1 MLIFAM
7 SELNLSFIA
16 DVFQVALP
24 CPDFVINKITTDSRT
39 VQQNDVFFA
48 LSGEKFDGH
57 DFVDEVLSHGAVC
70 VVSRADCAEKS
81 GCLKVDDTLQALGV
95 LAKAWRNKNAH
106 IPVLAITGSSGKTT
120 VKEMTAAILRHKFGK
135 NAVLATQG
143 NLNNHIGLPL
153 TLLNLRQNH
162 RVAVLEMGMNHFGE
176 LTYLT
181 HIANPNIA
189 LINNALNAHIGNDFN
204 GVADIAKA
212 KSEIYAGLNN
222 GMAIYP
228 FDDANKS
235 IFQAACGTN
244 QQRTFGIKNGDIFAD
259 NVQLHPTK
267 SEFSLNIKGE
277 QVTVQLPAAGYH
289 NVLNAA
295 AAAALCADCVSP
307 NEIAAG
313 LKDYKPVGSRLRMIS
328 KDLGVQIIDDTYN
341 ANPDSMKAAIDVL
354 TAFDSP
360 RIFVMG
366 DMGELGTQAADFHR
380 EIGEYAK
387 NKGIEY
393 ALFTGELSQNAAD
406 AFGENGKWFDNKN
419 ALTEYLKSLITPQTT
434 VLIKGSRF
442 MKMEEVVKAFE

>member
-1 MLIFAM
+1 M
-7 SELNLSFIA
+7 SELSLSFIA
-16 DVFQVALP
+16 DVFQAALP
-24 CPDFVINKITTDSRT
+24 CADFVVGKITTDSRT
-39 VQQNDVFFA
+39 AQKNDVFFA
-48 LSGEKFDGH
+48 LLGDNFDGH
-57 DFVDEVLSHGAVC
+57 DFVDEVLSRGAVC

-81 GCLKVDDTLQALGV
+81 GCLKVADTLAALGK
-95 LAKAWRNKNAH
+95 LAHAWRNKN
-106 IPVLAITGSSGKTT
+106 PQVSVLAITGSSGKTT
-120 VKEMTAAILRHKFGK
+120 VKEMTAAILRRKFGE

-153 TLLNLRQNH
+153 TLLNLRKNH
-162 RVAVLEMGMNHFGE
+162 CVAVLEMGMNHFGE
-176 LTYLT
+176 LDYLT
-181 HIANPNIA
+181 HIAKPDIA

-235 IFQAACGTN
+235 IFQAACGAN
-244 QQRTFGIKNGDIFAD
+244 PQRTFGIKNGDIFAD
-259 NVQLHPTK
+259 NVQLYPTK
-267 SEFSLNIKGE
+267 SEFSLNIKGQ
-277 QVTVQLPAAGYH
+277 QVAVQLPAAGYH

-295 AAAALCADCVSP
+295 AAAALCADCVSL

-313 LKDYKPVGSRLRMIS
+313 LEDYKPVGSRLRMIS

-393 ALFTGELSQNAAD
+393 ALFIGELSQNAAD

>member
-1 MLIFAM
+1 M
-7 SELNLSFIA
+7 SELSLSFIA

-24 CPDFVINKITTDSRT
+24 CADFVVGKITTDSRT
-39 VQQNDVFFA
+39 AQKNDVFFA
-48 LSGEKFDGH
+48 LLGDNFDGH
-57 DFVDEVLSHGAVC
+57 DFVDEVLSRGAVC
-70 VVSRADCAEKS
+70 VVSRADCVGKS
-81 GCLKVDDTLQALGV
+81 GCLKVADTLAALGKLAQAL
-95 LAKAWRNKNAH
+95 RNKN
-106 IPVLAITGSSGKTT
+106 PQVSVLAITGSSGKTT
-120 VKEMTAAILRHKFGK
+120 VKEMTAAILRRKFGE

-153 TLLNLRQNH
+153 TLLNLRKNH

-176 LTYLT
+176 LDYLT
-181 HIANPNIA
+181 HIAKPNIA

-235 IFQAACGTN
+235 IFQAACGNN
-244 QQRTFGIKNGDIFAD
+244 QQRSFGIKSGDIFAD

-267 SEFSLNIKGE
+267 SEFSLNIKGQ
-277 QVTVQLPAAGYH
+277 QVAVQLPAAGLH

-295 AAAALCADCVSP
+295 AAAALCADFVSP
-307 NEIAAG
+307 DEMAQG
-313 LKDYKPVGSRLRMIS
+313 LADYQPVGSRLRMIN
-328 KDLGVQIIDDTYN
+328 KDFGVRIIDDTYN

-354 TAFDSP
+354 SAFNSP

-366 DMGELGTQAADFHR
+366 DMGELGMQAADFHR

-442 MKMEEVVKAFE
+442 MKMEEVVKALE

>member
-1 MLIFAM
+1 M
-7 SELNLSFIA
+7 SELSLSFIA
-16 DVFQVALP
+16 DVFQAALP
-24 CPDFVINKITTDSRT
+24 CADFVIGKITTDSRT
-39 VQQNDVFFA
+39 AQKNDVFFA
-48 LSGEKFDGH
+48 LLGDNFDGH
-57 DFVDEVLSHGAVC
+57 DFVDEVLSRGAVC
-70 VVSRADCAEKS
+70 VVSRADCVGKS
-81 GCLKVDDTLQALGV
+81 GCLKVADTLAALGK
-95 LAKAWRNKNAH
+95 LAHAWRNANSQVS
-106 IPVLAITGSSGKTT
+106 VLAITGSSGKTT
-120 VKEMTAAILRHKFGK
+120 VKEMTAAILRRKFGE

-153 TLLNLRQNH
+153 TLLNLRKNH
-162 RVAVLEMGMNHFGE
+162 QYAVLEMGMNHFGE
-176 LTYLT
+176 LDYLT
-181 HIANPNIA
+181 HIAKPDIS

-244 QQRTFGIKNGDIFAD
+244 PQRTFGIKNGDIFAD
-259 NVQLHPTK
+259 NVQLHPTN
-267 SEFSLNIKGE
+267 SEFSLNIKG
-277 QVTVQLPAAGYH
+277 QSVKVQLPAAGRH

-295 AAAALCADCVSP
+295 AAAALCADCVTP
-307 NEIAAG
+307 NDIAQG
-313 LKDYKPVGSRLRMIS
+313 LADYQPVGSRLRMIN
-328 KDLGVQIIDDTYN
+328 KDFGVRIIDDTYN

-354 TAFDSP
+354 AAFHSP

-366 DMGELGTQAADFHR
+366 DMGELGTQAIDFHR

-393 ALFTGELSQNAAD
+393 ALFIGELSQNAAD

>member
-1 MLIFAM
+1 
-7 SELNLSFIA
+7 
-16 DVFQVALP
+16 
-24 CPDFVINKITTDSRT
+24 
-39 VQQNDVFFA
+39 
-48 LSGEKFDGH
+48 
-57 DFVDEVLSHGAVC
+57 
-70 VVSRADCAEKS
+70 
-81 GCLKVDDTLQALGV
+81 
-95 LAKAWRNKNAH
+95 
-106 IPVLAITGSSGKTT
+106 
-120 VKEMTAAILRHKFGK
+120 
-135 NAVLATQG
+135 
-143 NLNNHIGLPL
+143 
-153 TLLNLRQNH
+153 
-162 RVAVLEMGMNHFGE
+162 
-176 LTYLT
+176 Y
-181 HIANPNIA
+181 
-189 LINNALNAHIGNDFN
+189 
-204 GVADIAKA
+204 
-212 KSEIYAGLNN
+212 
-222 GMAIYP
+222 
-228 FDDANKS
+228 DDANKS
-235 IFQAACGTN
+235 IFQAACGNN
-244 QQRTFGIKNGDIFAD
+244 QQRSFGIQNGDVSAD
-259 NVQLHPTK
+259 NIQLHPT
-267 SEFSLNIKGE
+267 SCEFSLNIKGE

-295 AAAALCADCVSP
+295 AAAALCADCVSL

-313 LKDYKPVGSRLRMIS
+313 LSDYKPVGSRLRMIS

>member
-1 MLIFAM
+1 M
-7 SELNLSFIA
+7 SELSLSFIA

-48 LSGEKFDGH
+48 LSGDNFDGH
-57 DFVDEVLSHGAVC
+57 DFVDEVLSRGAVC

-95 LAKAWRNKNAH
+95 LAKAWRNKNAS

-153 TLLNLRQNH
+153 TLLNLRKNH
-162 RVAVLEMGMNHFGE
+162 QYAVLEMGMNHFGE
-176 LTYLT
+176 LDYLT
-181 HIANPNIA
+181 HIAKPNIA

-228 FDDANKS
+228 FDDANKN
-235 IFQAACGTN
+235 IFQAACKN
-244 QQRTFGIKNGDIFAD
+244 HQQRTFGIQNGDIFAD
-259 NVQLHPTK
+259 AIQLHPTN
-267 SEFSLNIKGE
+267 SEFSLNIKG
-277 QVTVQLPAAGYH
+277 QSVKVQLPAAGRH
-289 NVLNAA
+289 NVLNAT
-295 AAAALCADCVSP
+295 AAAALCADFVSP
-307 NEIAAG
+307 DEMAQG
-313 LKDYKPVGSRLRMIS
+313 LADYQPVGSRLRMIN
-328 KDLGVQIIDDTYN
+328 KDFGVRIIDDTYN

-354 TAFDSP
+354 SAFNTP

-366 DMGELGTQAADFHR
+366 DMGELGTQAADFHA
-380 EIGEYAK
+380 EIGKYAK
-387 NKGIEY
+387 EKSIEY
-393 ALFTGELSQNAAD
+393 ALFLGDLSQYAAD

-442 MKMEEVVKAFE
+442 MKMEEVVKGIE

>member
-1 MLIFAM
+1 M
-7 SELNLSFIA
+7 SELSLSFIA

-24 CPDFVINKITTDSRT
+24 CADFVVGKITTDSRT
-39 VQQNDVFFA
+39 AQKNDVFFA
-48 LSGEKFDGH
+48 LLGDNFDGH
-57 DFVDEVLSHGAVC
+57 DFVDEVLSRGAVC
-70 VVSRADCAEKS
+70 VVSRADCVGKS
-81 GCLKVDDTLQALGV
+81 GCLKVADTLAALGK
-95 LAKAWRNKNAH
+95 LAQAWRNANSQVK
-106 IPVLAITGSSGKTT
+106 VLAITGSSGKTT
-120 VKEMTAAILRHKFGK
+120 VKEMTAAILRRKFGE

-153 TLLNLRQNH
+153 TLLNLRKNH
-162 RVAVLEMGMNHFGE
+162 QYAVLEMGMNHFGE
-176 LTYLT
+176 LDYLT
-181 HIANPNIA
+181 HIAKPDIA

-235 IFQAACGTN
+235 IFQVACGNN

-259 NVQLHPTK
+259 NIQLHPTK
-267 SEFSLNIKGE
+267 SEFSLNIKG
-277 QVTVQLPAAGYH
+277 QQLAVQLPAAGRH

-295 AAAALCADCVSP
+295 AAAALCADFVSP
-307 NEIAAG
+307 DEIAQG
-313 LKDYKPVGSRLRMIS
+313 LADYQPVGSRLRMIN
-328 KDLGVQIIDDTYN
+328 KDFGVRLIDDTYN

-354 TAFDSP
+354 AAFPTP

-366 DMGELGTQAADFHR
+366 DMGELGTQATDFHC

-442 MKMEEVVKAFE
+442 MKMEEVVKEFE

>member
-1 MLIFAM
+1 M
-7 SELNLSFIA
+7 SELTLSFVA
-16 DVFQVALP
+16 DAFKATLP
-24 CPDFVINKITTDSRT
+24 CADFVVGKITTDSRT
-39 VQQNDVFFA
+39 AQKNDVFFA
-48 LSGEKFDGH
+48 LLGDNFDGH
-57 DFVDEVLSHGAVC
+57 DFVDEVLSKGAVC

-81 GCLKVDDTLQALGV
+81 GCLKVDDTLAALGQ
-95 LAKAWRNKNAH
+95 LAHAWRNKN
-106 IPVLAITGSSGKTT
+106 PQVTVLAITGSSGKTT
-120 VKEMTAAILRHKFGK
+120 VKEMTAAILRRKFG
-135 NAVLATQG
+135 NDAVLATLG

-181 HIANPNIA
+181 HIAKPNIA

-204 GVADIAKA
+204 GVSDIAKA

-222 GMAIYP
+222 GIAIFPY
-228 FDDANKS
+228 DDANKT
-235 IFQAACGTN
+235 IFQAACGNN
-244 QQRTFGIKNGDIFAD
+244 QQRSFGIQNGDVSAD
-259 NVQLHPTK
+259 NIQLHPTK
-267 SEFSLNIKGE
+267 SEFSLNINGE
-277 QVTVQLPAAGYH
+277 QVAVQLPAAGYH

-295 AAAALCADCVSP
+295 AAAALCADCVSL

-313 LKDYKPVGSRLRMIS
+313 LSDYKPVGSRLRMIS

-354 TAFDSP
+354 AAFHSP

-366 DMGELGTQAADFHR
+366 DMGELGTQAADFHT
-380 EIGEYAK
+380 EIGKYAQD
-387 NKGIEY
+387 KGIEY

>member
-1 MLIFAM
+1 M
-7 SELNLSFIA
+7 SELTLSFVA
-16 DVFQVALP
+16 DAFKATLP
-24 CPDFVINKITTDSRT
+24 CADFVVGKITTDSRT
-39 VQQNDVFFA
+39 AQKNDVFFA
-48 LSGEKFDGH
+48 LLGDNFDGH
-57 DFVDEVLSHGAVC
+57 DFVDEVLSRGAVC
-70 VVSRADCAEKS
+70 VVSRADCVGKS
-81 GCLKVDDTLQALGV
+81 GCLKVADTLAALGK
-95 LAKAWRNKNAH
+95 LAHAWRNKN
-106 IPVLAITGSSGKTT
+106 PQVSVLAITGSSGKTT
-120 VKEMTAAILRHKFGK
+120 VKEMTAAILRRKFGE

-153 TLLNLRQNH
+153 TLLNLRKNH
-162 RVAVLEMGMNHFGE
+162 QYAVLEMGMNHFGE
-176 LTYLT
+176 LDYLT
-181 HIANPNIA
+181 HIAKPNIA

-204 GVADIAKA
+204 GVTDIAKA

-235 IFQAACGTN
+235 IFQAACGAN
-244 QQRTFGIKNGDIFAD
+244 PQRTFGIKNGDIFAD

-267 SEFSLNIKGE
+267 SEFSLNIKGQ
-277 QVTVQLPAAGYH
+277 QVSVQLPAAGLH
-289 NVLNAA
+289 NVLNAT
-295 AAAALCADCVSP
+295 AAAALCADFVSP
-307 NEIAAG
+307 DEMAQG
-313 LKDYKPVGSRLRMIS
+313 LADYQPVGSRLRMIN
-328 KDLGVQIIDDTYN
+328 KDFGIRIIDDTYN

-354 TAFDSP
+354 AAFPTP

-366 DMGELGTQAADFHR
+366 DMGELGTQATDFHA
-380 EIGEYAK
+380 EIGKYAK

-434 VLIKGSRF
+434 VLMKGSRF

>member
-1 MLIFAM
+1 M

-48 LSGEKFDGH
+48 LLGDNFDGH
-57 DFVDEVLSHGAVC
+57 DFVDEVLSRGAVC
-70 VVSRADCAEKS
+70 VVSRADCVGKS
-81 GCLKVDDTLQALGV
+81 GCLKVADTLAALGK
-95 LAKAWRNKNAH
+95 LAHAWRNANSQVK
-106 IPVLAITGSSGKTT
+106 VLAITGSSGKTT
-120 VKEMTAAILRHKFGK
+120 VKEMTAAILRRKFGE

-153 TLLNLRQNH
+153 TLLNLRKNH
-162 RVAVLEMGMNHFGE
+162 QYAVLEMGMNHFGE
-176 LTYLT
+176 LDYLT
-181 HIANPNIA
+181 HIAKPDIA

-228 FDDANKS
+228 ADDANKS
-235 IFQAACGTN
+235 IFQAACKN
-244 QQRTFGIKNGDIFAD
+244 HQQRTFGIQNGDIFAD
-259 NVQLHPTK
+259 AIQLHPTN
-267 SEFSLNIKGE
+267 SEFFLNIKR
-277 QVTVQLPAAGYH
+277 QSIKVQLPAAGRH
-289 NVLNAA
+289 NVLNATA
-295 AAAALCADCVSP
+295 ATALCADFVSP
-307 NEIAAG
+307 NEIAQG
-313 LKDYKPVGSRLRMIS
+313 LADYQPVGSRLRMIN
-328 KDLGVQIIDDTYN
+328 KDFGVRIIDDTYN

-354 TAFDSP
+354 AAFHSP

-380 EIGEYAK
+380 EIGKYAQD
-387 NKGIEY
+387 KGIEH
-393 ALFTGELSQNAAD
+393 ALFTGELSKNAAD
-406 AFGENGKWFDNKN
+406 AFGKNGKWFDNKN
-419 ALTEYLKSLITPQTT
+419 ALTEYLKSLICPQTT
-434 VLIKGSRF
+434 VLMKGSRF

>member
-1 MLIFAM
+1 M
-7 SELNLSFIA
+7 SELSLSFIA

-48 LSGEKFDGH
+48 LSGDNFDGH
-57 DFVDEVLSHGAVC
+57 DFVDEVLSRGAVC
-70 VVSRADCAEKS
+70 VVSRADCVGKS

-153 TLLNLRQNH
+153 TLLNLRKNH

-176 LTYLT
+176 LDYLT
-181 HIANPNIA
+181 HIAKPNIS

-212 KSEIYAGLNN
+212 KSEIYTGLNN

-228 FDDANKS
+228 FDDANKN

-259 NVQLHPTK
+259 NVQLHSTN
-267 SEFSLNIKGE
+267 SEFSLNIKG
-277 QVTVQLPAAGYH
+277 QSIKVQLPAAGRH

-295 AAAALCADCVSP
+295 AAAALCADFVLP
-307 NEIAAG
+307 NEIAQG
-313 LKDYKPVGSRLRMIS
+313 LADYQPVGSRLRMIN
-328 KDLGVQIIDDTYN
+328 KDFGVRIIDDTYN

-354 TAFDSP
+354 SAFNAP

-366 DMGELGTQAADFHR
+366 DMGELGTQAADFHA
-380 EIGEYAK
+380 EIGKYAQD
-387 NKGIEY
+387 KGIEY

-406 AFGENGKWFDNKN
+406 AVGENGKWFDNKN

-442 MKMEEVVKAFE
+442 MKMEEVVKEFE

>member
-1 MLIFAM
+1 M
-7 SELNLSFIA
+7 SELSLSFIA
-16 DVFQVALP
+16 DVFQVALH
-24 CPDFVINKITTDSRT
+24 CADFVVGKITTDSRT
-39 VQQNDVFFA
+39 AQKNDVFFA
-48 LSGEKFDGH
+48 LLGDNFDGH
-57 DFVDEVLSHGAVC
+57 DFVDEVLSRGAVC
-70 VVSRADCAEKS
+70 VVSRADCTGKS
-81 GCLKVDDTLQALGV
+81 GCLKVVDTLAALGK
-95 LAKAWRNKNAH
+95 LAHAWRNKN
-106 IPVLAITGSSGKTT
+106 PQVSVLAITGSSGKTT
-120 VKEMTAAILRHKFGK
+120 VKEMSAAILRRKFGE

-153 TLLNLRQNH
+153 TLLNLRKNH

-176 LTYLT
+176 LDYLT
-181 HIANPNIA
+181 HIAKPNIA

-222 GMAIYP
+222 GIAIYP

-235 IFQAACGTN
+235 IFQAACGNN

-259 NVQLHPTK
+259 NVQLYPTK
-267 SEFSLNIKGE
+267 SEFSLNIKE
-277 QVTVQLPAAGYH
+277 QQVTVQLPAAGLH

-295 AAAALCADCVSP
+295 AAAALCADCVTP
-307 NEIAAG
+307 NDIAQG
-313 LKDYKPVGSRLRMIS
+313 LADYQPVGSRLRMIN
-328 KDLGVQIIDDTYN
+328 KDFGVRIIDDTYN

-354 TAFDSP
+354 SAFNAP

-393 ALFTGELSQNAAD
+393 ALFTGELSKNAAD

-419 ALTEYLKSLITPQTT
+419 ALTEYLKSLICPQTT